1 MVELLYAEINVVGI
15 ILLSLFLTDLNRGS
29 NKKTTYDQHLFNL
42 CLVLN
47 ILVFVFDTGMWL
59 IDGQQF
65 TFARSLNY
73 IVTTFYYILNPLI
86 CFAWLLYTDYKINEN
101 WKGLLKRIPYYVIP
115 CAISAALSIVSVFTH
130 WLFIIDASNVYMRGP
145 SFWVMAVAALFYL
158 ALSLVLSLTDIIT
171 NGWEGNKNVFI
182 HLFLFPVLIIVASI
196 IQIMFYGISIIWV
209 SAMVA
214 FASIYINIQ
223 NNELF
228 TDSLTGLN
236 NRNHLDRYFNKRIK
250 RLNKDRH
257 LFAIMLDLDDFKK
270 INDDLG
276 HAVGDMALIEM
287 ANILRL
293 ECKRNDDLIVRVG
306 GDEFFILG
314 ERSKPEE
321 VLELVDAI
329 TASASRFNESNSN
342 MYELKPSIGFS
353 IFNQNDSKNSFF
365 AKADH
370 AMYLCKQE
378 RKKAKSKNN

>member
-1 MVELLYAEINVVGI
+1 
-15 ILLSLFLTDLNRGS
+15 
-29 NKKTTYDQHLFNL
+29 
-42 CLVLN
+42 
-47 ILVFVFDTGMWL
+47 
-59 IDGQQF
+59 
-65 TFARSLNY
+65 
-73 IVTTFYYILNPLI
+73 
-86 CFAWLLYTDYKINEN
+86 
-101 WKGLLKRIPYYVIP
+101 
-115 CAISAALSIVSVFTH
+115 
-130 WLFIIDASNVYMRGP
+130 
-145 SFWVMAVAALFYL
+145 
-158 ALSLVLSLTDIIT
+158 
-171 NGWEGNKNVFI
+171 
-182 HLFLFPVLIIVASI
+182 
-196 IQIMFYGISIIWV
+196 MFYGISIIWL
-209 SAMVA
+209 AMVA

-236 NRNHLDRYFNKRIK
+236 NRNHLDRYYNKRLK

-342 MYELKPSIGFS
+342 MYELKPSIGFLFS
-353 IFNQNDSKNSFF
+353 IKMILKILF

-378 RKKAKSKNN
+378 RKKQNLKTINDLETTLICTVLTTTLYSHLLLMLR